1 MSGSL
6 IRSTPLR
13 IAVALSAT
21 FIVAIA
27 IAGLLAWY
35 LVARELASRLDS
47 AISSEFAV
55 IGNTLGDNDLAD
67 LTDSVD
73 SHVAATVDHNRVYLL
88 RDGGSVLAG
97 NIAHVDVAQGWSNV
111 GAEALGLPGRDQYR
125 VYLGYIGAYSLIVG
139 ASTSETEAVGR
150 LLLVSLATAGA
161 VLTAVLLAAGAIL
174 TRAGQDR
181 LGQIADVM
189 RRVGEGQLDVRIP
202 ISRRG
207 DDVDAVARQV
217 NGALDRL
224 AGLVEGMRQVSV
236 DIAHDLKT
244 PLNRLSIAVGA
255 ATASADETSRT
266 RSLLAD
272 AEEEIRH
279 VNATF
284 DALLRIAQIESGSRR
299 SQFRQ
304 LDLRATLVRLAEI
317 YADVAEDGG
326 QVLSASIA
334 DTPLPIMGDPEL
346 LTQLFA
352 NLIENAIRHGGP
364 SARITVEG
372 RRDRNAIIV
381 DVSDNGPGIPATEH
395 ESVFTRFYRMER
407 SRSTPGTGLGLSL
420 AKAIVDLHGA
430 RVTLSDNAPGLRVRI
445 SFPAVGA

>member
-1 MSGSL
+1 MLGSL

-13 IAVALSAT
+13 VAVALSAT
-21 FIVAIA
+21 FIIAIA
-27 IAGLLAWY
+27 IAGFLAWS
-35 LVARELASRLDS
+35 LVGRELASRLDS

-73 SHVAATVDHNRVYLL
+73 SHVAAAVDHNRIYLL
-88 RDGGSVLAG
+88 RNGETVLAG
-97 NIAHVDVAQGWSNV
+97 NIAHAAVPQGWSDV
-111 GAEALGLPGRDQYR
+111 SAEALGLPGRDQYR
-125 VYLGYIGAYSLIVG
+125 AYLGSIGDYSLLVG

-161 VLTAVLLAAGAIL
+161 VLTAVLLAAGVFL

-189 RRVGEGQLDVRIP
+189 GRVGQGQLDVRIP

-207 DDVDAVARQV
+207 DDVDAVAQQV

-224 AGLVEGMRQVSV
+224 VGLVEGMRQVSV

-244 PLNRLSIAVGA
+244 PLNRLSMAVGA
-255 ATASADETSRT
+255 ATASVDETSRT
-266 RSLLAD
+266 RSLLAE
-272 AEEEIRH
+272 AEEEIRY

-299 SQFRQ
+299 SQFQQ
-304 LDLRATLVRLAEI
+304 LDLRSTLVRLTEI

-334 DTPLPIMGDPEL
+334 DAPLSIMGDPEL

-352 NLIENAIRHGGP
+352 NLIENAIRHGGS
-364 SARITVEG
+364 SARIRVEG
-372 RRDRNAIIV
+372 RRERHAIV
-381 DVSDNGPGIPATEH
+381 VEVSDNGPGIPAAEH
-395 ESVFTRFYRMER
+395 EAVFTRLYRMER

-430 RVTLSDNAPGLRVRI
+430 SITLGDNAPGLRVSV
-445 SFPAVGA
+445 SFPAA